1 MRLTF
6 WNQFFPY
13 GSKESYTF
21 VIKTACRRKQWPFF
35 PLCLVSVAHKVLH
48 AEALPST
55 NIKHGDDGITSLS
68 VISYSHL
75 LQQVVRLYCLKLSRL
90 SWGSHLPCAL
100 WLWLL
105 GVRHIQAARDTLPP
119 GSAAFRLCG
128 RSNQRVCVC
137 GSMCV
142 WERESVCMCGVRGSV
157 GSLIPLGSA
166 HPPYTFLKVFFCF
179 PYVVSVY
186 STFMFFLFES
196 LQIILETSPKILWSM
211 ALYLYL
217 RTRI

>member
-105 GVRHIQAARDTLPP
+105 GVRHIQAARDTLLPGLCCIPP
-119 GSAAFRLCG
+119 VWEIQPASVCLCE
-128 RSNQRVCVC
+128 CV
-137 GSMCV
+137 CV
-142 WERESVCMCGVRGSV
+142 WERECVHVWGAGEPGITDPPWQCPSPLYIFKSVLLF
-157 GSLIPLGSA
+157 SLCCFCLFHI
-166 HPPYTFLKVFFCF
+166 HVFLVW
-179 PYVVSVY
+179 VSPNHIRDF
-186 STFMFFLFES
+186 S
-196 LQIILETSPKILWSM
+196 
-211 ALYLYL
+211 
-217 RTRI
+217 

>member
-1 MRLTF
+1 MAPKSLIL
-6 WNQFFPY
+6 WS
-13 GSKESYTF
+13 SKQHAEENTD
-21 VIKTACRRKQWPFF
+21 PFF

-55 NIKHGDDGITSLS
+55 NIKHGNDRITSLS
-68 VISYSHL
+68 VISYSHFL
-75 LQQVVRLYCLKLSRL
+75 KQVVRLYRLKLSRL

-105 GVRHIQAARDTLPP
+105 GVRHIQAAGDMLLPE
-119 GSAAFRLCG
+119 LCCIPPAWKIQPASTGHG
-128 RSNQRVCVC
+128 RVWVCVCASVCVRERERVCV
-137 GSMCV
+137 
-142 WERESVCMCGVRGSV
+142 RGA
-157 GSLIPLGSA
+157 GEHGITDPPWRCPY
-166 HPPYTFLKVFFCF
+166 PPYTFLKVFFCF

-186 STFMFFLFES
+186 STFMFFWFES
-196 LQIILETSPKILWSM
+196 LQIVLETSPKILWSM